1 MKDNMNIN
9 GIEDYIVEGTNVSEL
24 LRNNQKKVQIKKQA
38 KKEERKQTIMTIA
51 LITGIMIIFSMV
63 CIIAS
68 RYNQK
73 EINKCI
79 NAGHSQNYCERNI

>member
-1 MKDNMNIN
+1 MKDNIMVN
-9 GIEDYIVEGTNVSEL
+9 GIEDYIVEDTNVSEL
-24 LRNNQKKVQIKKQA
+24 LRNNQKKEQIRKQTR
-38 KKEERKQTIMTIA
+38 KEERKQTIMAIA

-73 EINKCI
+73 EMNKCV
-79 NAGHSQNYCERNI
+79 NAGHDKVFCERNI

>member
-9 GIEDYIVEGTNVSEL
+9 GIEDYIVEDTNVSEL
-24 LRNNQKKVQIKKQA
+24 LRNNQKKAQIKKQV
-38 KKEERKQTIMTIA
+38 KKEERKQTIMAIA

-68 RYNQK
+68 KYNQK
-73 EINKCI
+73 EIDRCV
-79 NAGHSQNYCERNI
+79 NAGHSQTFCERNL